1 MKKIKRLISNIYL
14 RTFPE
19 RYIRRYVSKTLR
31 EHHSSVVSHS
41 NRIAEIR
48 KHLEESN
55 PKINDSI
62 NDSIKELY
70 NKNLSLTYPFMNKIS
85 EKDRYQDFYD
95 YLEKSPINRHDLSE
109 FNKLITE
116 NDFTPRFQE
125 DQSITFFIQSYAI
138 EIPFDLR
145 DHQ

>member
-14 RTFPE
+14 KTFPE

-48 KHLEESN
+48 KHLEKSN
-55 PKINDSI
+55 PKINE
-62 NDSIKELY
+62 SIKETY
-70 NKNLSLTYPFMNKIS
+70 ISNLSLTYPFMNKTN
-85 EKDRYQDFYD
+85 EKDKYQEFYD

-116 NDFTPRFQE
+116 NDFKPRFQE